1 MKGYRK
7 AFWLVTILLI
17 LSMALSNA
25 ITEATPTR
33 IPEMAVPEA
42 PVKLRTARIRAVGD
56 LMMHKKQLEIAR
68 QQDGSYDFHPQ
79 YALIADALGNAD
91 YTIANLETTV
101 GKYNNMAYSGFPLF
115 NAPETYLDAVKDAG
129 VDFLTLANNHMLDR
143 YFDGMTHTVELVDQ
157 WGFDHGGAYRTPE
170 EQAEPVVVDVNG
182 SKIGM
187 LGYTQM
193 TNGME
198 RFCKTNPREYG
209 IDYLKSDTFAEDVQ
223 KLRDAGAEVVIAMP
237 HWGQEY
243 RRKPEA
249 NTVSLAKK
257 LVAAG
262 VDVVLG
268 SHPHMVQPVEY
279 VTVETEDGG
288 TRTGLVA
295 YSLGN
300 FVSNMVVQYTD
311 SGIILDFTIREK
323 QEGGFEI
330 VDVGAVPVFCWRS
343 GRMIQALSS
352 LKYYDAKPEG
362 MDNGRYARMKASYR
376 ELRDLLDDSIP
387 MLEE

>member
-1 MKGYRK
+1 MKGYGR
-7 AFWLVTILLI
+7 AIRLAALMLLV
-17 LSMALSNA
+17 SMALFSGS
-25 ITEATPTR
+25 TEAYPTQ
-33 IPEMAVPEA
+33 IPQMAVPEA

-56 LMMHKKQLEIAR
+56 LMMHKRQLEIAK
-68 QQDGSYDFHPQ
+68 QKDGSYDFHPQ
-79 YALIADALGNAD
+79 YAMIADSLADAD

-101 GKYNNMAYSGFPLF
+101 GKYGKMAYSGFPMF
-115 NAPETYLDAVKDAG
+115 NAPESYLDAVKDSG

-143 YFDGMTHTVELVDQ
+143 YFDGMTHTVDLVDQ

-170 EQAEPVVVDVNG
+170 EQAAPVVVDVNG
-182 SKIGM
+182 IKLGM
-187 LGYTQM
+187 LCYTQM

-198 RFCKTNPREYG
+198 RFCKTDPREYG
-209 IDYLKSDTFAEDVQ
+209 IDYLNSKTFEADVRQ
-223 KLRDAGAEVVIAMP
+223 LRDAGAEVVIAMP

-243 RRKPEA
+243 KRKPEA
-249 NTVSLAKK
+249 NTVALAKK

-279 VTVETEDGG
+279 VTVETGDGE

-323 QEGGFEI
+323 QDGGFEI
-330 VDVGAVPVFCWRS
+330 VDVGVVPVFCWRS
-343 GRMIQALSS
+343 GSAIRALSS
-352 LKYYDAKPEG
+352 LKYYDEAPEG
-362 MDNGRYARMKASYR
+362 MDKGRYARMKASYR
-376 ELRDLLDDSIP
+376 ELRDLLDDDIK
-387 MLEE
+387 MLKE

>member
-1 MKGYRK
+1 MNGYRK
-7 AFWLVTILLI
+7 AFWLIALMLT
-17 LSMALSNA
+17 LSVALSTGS
-25 ITEATPTR
+25 TEAVPTR
-33 IPEMAVPEA
+33 IPRMAVPEA

-68 QQDGSYDFHPQ
+68 QEDGGYDFHPQ
-79 YALIADALGNAD
+79 YELIADSLGDAD

-101 GKYNNMAYSGFPLF
+101 GKYGKMAYSGFPMF

-143 YFDGMTHTVELVDQ
+143 YFDGMTRTVDLVDR

-170 EQAEPVVVDVNG
+170 ERDEPVVVDVNG
-182 SKIGM
+182 IKIGM
-187 LGYTQM
+187 LCYTQM

-198 RFCKTNPREYG
+198 RFCKTDPKEYG
-209 IDYLKSDTFAEDVQ
+209 IGYLRSGDFDADVQ
-223 KLRDAGAEVVIAMP
+223 RLREAGAEVVIAMP

-279 VTVETEDGG
+279 VTARTRDGEE
-288 TRTGLVA
+288 RTGLVA

-300 FVSNMVVQYTD
+300 FISNMAVQYTD
-311 SGIILDFTIREK
+311 SGIILDFTLREK

-330 VDVGAVPVFCWRS
+330 ADVGVVPVFCWRS
-343 GRMIQALSS
+343 GGMIQALSS
-352 LKYYDAKPEG
+352 LKYYDEKPEG

-376 ELRDLLDDSIP
+376 ELRDLLDDSIA
-387 MLEE
+387 MLAE

>member
-7 AFWLVTILLI
+7 ALWLVTMLLVV
-17 LSMALSNA
+17 SMALFTGS
-25 ITEATPTR
+25 TEANPTM
-33 IPEMAVPEA
+33 IPAMAVPEE
-42 PVKLRTARIRAVGD
+42 PVRLRTAHIRAVGD
-56 LMMHKKQLEIAR
+56 LMMHKKQLEIAK
-68 QQDGSYDFHPQ
+68 QKDGSYDFHPQ
-79 YALIADALGNAD
+79 YEMIAGALGDAD

-101 GKYNNMAYSGFPLF
+101 GKYKNMAYSGFPMF
-115 NAPETYLDAVKDAG
+115 NAPESYLDAVKDAG

-170 EQAEPVVVDVNG
+170 EQDAPVVVDVNG
-182 SKIGM
+182 IRIGM
-187 LGYTQM
+187 LCYTQM

-198 RFCKTNPREYG
+198 RYCKTDPKVFG
-209 IDYLKSDTFAEDVQ
+209 IDYLDSKTFASDVQ

-243 RRKPEA
+243 KRKPEA
-249 NTVSLAKK
+249 NTVALAKK

-279 VTVETEDGG
+279 VTVETEDGQ

-300 FVSNMVVQYTD
+300 FISNMVVQYTD

-330 VDVGAVPVFCWRS
+330 VDVGVVPVFCWRR
-343 GRMIQALSS
+343 GNMIQALSS
-352 LKYYDAKPEG
+352 LQYYDEKPEG
-362 MDNGRYARMKASYR
+362 MDSSRYNRMRASYR
-376 ELRDLLDDSIP
+376 ELRDLLEDSIA
-387 MLEE
+387 MLPA